1 MLKIKLLREE
11 AGMTQKEMA
20 LKLNTSNKN
29 IWAYE
34 NGNAEPN
41 IDMLKKIADLFDV
54 SIDYLVER
62 VDDFGT
68 VQNKSENSVNI
79 SKFEK
84 EILLTVR
91 EYPKGYEDEALR
103 AVKNGLIL
111 AQHKANEKISK
122 RIF

>member
-41 IDMLKKIADLFDV
+41 IDMLKKIADLFTV

-62 VDDFGT
+62 TDDFG
-68 VQNKSENSVNI
+68 NFKKSDVEIDKTTQRLLKILSTFNERQKERVLAYAEGVLES
-79 SKFEK
+79 EK
-84 EILLTVR
+84 EYR
-91 EYPKGYEDEALR
+91 R
-103 AVKNGLIL
+103 
-111 AQHKANEKISK
+111 
-122 RIF
+122 RIK